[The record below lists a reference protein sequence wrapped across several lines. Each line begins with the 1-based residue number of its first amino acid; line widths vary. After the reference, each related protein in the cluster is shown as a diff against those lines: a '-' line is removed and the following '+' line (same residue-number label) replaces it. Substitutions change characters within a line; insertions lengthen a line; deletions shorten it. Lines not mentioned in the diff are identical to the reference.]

1 MQSELDAPNPELR
14 SILTTAVREIGT
26 HSPESSRHAARAGMG
41 LGLPLVRGLTKT
53 HGGSAGV
60 TSNPRGRGRFT
71 ARSIP
76 VSAGDMLA
84 RVGAVVHLRLIT
96 LALAVSVLSASG
108 ATQGIPNRPDSL
120 KFAVVGD
127 FGTGSAEE
135 YEVAARLFAMR
146 GQFNFEMV
154 VTTGDNIVGKQ
165 DEPSDFAEKFAI
177 PFRRLLDSGVR
188 FFASLGNHDR
198 RTNAGYPPFN
208 MNGAR
213 YYTFA
218 RSNTRFF
225 ILDSNM
231 LDRVQIA
238 WLEQTLRESSDEWK
252 VCILHHPLYSGGARH
267 GASLELRV
275 ILEPILV
282 RYGVD
287 VVFSGHDHVYERLRP
302 QKGITYFVVGA
313 GGQGI
318 GRIEPTATTA
328 SSFDHDQSFM
338 LVEVNGDEMHFQTV
352 TRGGATVD
360 SGVIGKAAQ
369 GLMTGRAP

>member
-1 MQSELDAPNPELR
+1 M
-14 SILTTAVREIGT
+14 
-26 HSPESSRHAARAGMG
+26 
-41 LGLPLVRGLTKT
+41 
-53 HGGSAGV
+53 
-60 TSNPRGRGRFT
+60 
-71 ARSIP
+71 
-76 VSAGDMLA
+76 
-84 RVGAVVHLRLIT
+84 HLRLMT
-96 LALAVSVLSASG
+96 LALGVSVLSASG
-108 ATQGIPNRPDSL
+108 ATPAVPNRPDSL

-135 YEVAARLFAMR
+135 HEVAARLLAMR
-146 GQFNFEMV
+146 AQFNFEMV

-165 DEPSDFAEKFAI
+165 DEPRDFAEKFEI
-177 PFRRLLDSGVR
+177 PFRRMLDSGVR

-198 RTNAGYPPFN
+198 HTNAAYPPFN

-218 RSNTRFF
+218 KGNARFF

-238 WLEQTLRESSDEWK
+238 WLEQTLRGSSDEWK

-267 GASLELRV
+267 GPSLELRV

-287 VVFSGHDHVYERLRP
+287 VVFSGHDHIYERLRP
-302 QKGITYFVVGA
+302 QKGINYFVVGA
-313 GGQGI
+313 GGQGV
-318 GRIEPTATTA
+318 GRIAPTAATA
-328 SSFDHDQSFM
+328 GSFDHDQSFM
-338 LVEVNGDEMHFQTV
+338 LVEVNSDAMYFQTV

-360 SGVIGKAAQ
+360 AGVIRKAAQ